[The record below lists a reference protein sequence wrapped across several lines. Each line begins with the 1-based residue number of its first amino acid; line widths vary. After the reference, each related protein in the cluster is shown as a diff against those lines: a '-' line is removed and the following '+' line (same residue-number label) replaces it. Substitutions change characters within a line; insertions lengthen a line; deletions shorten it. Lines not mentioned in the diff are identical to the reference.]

1 MSSCLMKDCYGQ
13 CTKKE
18 DLSGVLLH
26 IFPKS
31 IERIKQWLQQCISE
45 LAESILQAQDSGEYC
60 LCSQHFSE
68 DCYLVDGDRRHLK
81 PDAVPSI
88 FPACKAKDVFKED
101 LQKPNLNHQRTEDEA
116 VQCSCKCTMP
126 RQNARTQTEATWIR
140 PGNFSPASVSPVEN
154 HKCSRRLDNGCYRP
168 EKMETSS
175 PHQKEAFKR
184 TGTDQHHQTEE
195 IVRLALKIICLLTGE
210 DYMVVKKTSGKLVS
224 PSRPPHVSGGWSQ
237 SQKSVAES
245 PPHSLIQERN
255 GEKILDLTNKI
266 IELLTGEV
274 PIRCQDV
281 TVYFSMEE
289 WEYIEGHKDLYK
301 DIMMEDHQT
310 LKSPDGSNIENT
322 PESCPGP
329 LCTQICPEEYP
340 DEDQQAE
347 EEDNVKAEVAERE
360 EACLMDGQQCP
371 EEGLPIDMG
380 TYGDGHTSGTILKE
394 QLVWSPDSVI
404 DQNITDQDSS
414 GKNFTT
420 QDLSPDPDK
429 EDPTSKTS
437 NDTEASDIL
446 AQSLITKNL
455 SSAVC
460 PGDLPSIP
468 SNHLER
474 SDERTHLYTENTDHK
489 GGKRFS
495 CPVCGKGFT
504 QKSNLIVHQRIH
516 TREKPFSCL
525 DCGKCFSH
533 KSNLVQHRRIHT
545 GQRPHACPECGKNF
559 IKKSDL
565 AKHQRTHGLLRPF
578 SCSECGK
585 CFTLKSDMVR
595 HQRNHTGQKPF
606 TCSECGKCFSL
617 KSDLGRHERI
627 HSGHKPFSCSYC
639 GKSFTLKSNLLTH
652 QRIHTG
658 EKPFSCP
665 ECDKSFTHK
674 SNLVQHQRIHRGE
687 RQVTRT
693 ESDGNSKRATPER
706 CPSPL
711 YLQRGSEENPNSLQD
726 YQEEG
731 FLNIKVEDLDDE
743 VGSFMMRDP
752 HFMEMVHPGDVNKG
766 EPFNG
771 NVPKRHIWS
780 QNDGTEHRVI
790 GQVFPRE
797 NIPLVLES
805 KDLSPDVSQNFM
817 AHNVTPVLYSENP
830 SSHLETSEAS
840 HILTQNFSIPPA
852 LYGGDLSSEHSDPSH
867 IYIQSTG
874 LMGGEMFPCLECG
887 NCFTRRSDLI
897 MHQRIHT
904 SQKPFLCSECGKCFS
919 HQQHLVEHCRS
930 HTDQKPHSCPEC
942 GKSFTLKSDMVRH
955 QRTHTGQRPFS
966 CSVCGKCF
974 SLKSDLGRHERIH
987 SGHKPF
993 PCSYCG
999 KCFTLK
1005 SNLLTHQRIHTG
1017 EKPYSCPEC
1026 DKCFTHKSN
1035 LVQHQRIHGGD
1046 RMFPCDQCGKCFS
1059 QKSGL
1064 IQHQKRHMEES
1075 ATLLLYCFRNSA
1087 LINLMRHQ
1095 KIHKGEKP
1103 FPCSICGKCF
1113 THKSDVVRHQRIHTG
1128 ERPFPCMQCGKSFSQ
1143 KSVLIQHQRIH
1154 NGEKPF
1160 SCSECG
1166 RCFTQKSIL
1175 IKHQKVH
1182 TEERPFSCPMCGKC
1196 YTRKSVLLE
1205 HQRSHFTENPYPC
1218 FDCGQFFLEK
1228 SDLEEHQVVHNS
1240 EKPFS
1245 CPQCDKYFK
1254 FKSDLVRHERIH
1266 TGEKPFSCSECGK
1279 CFSQKS
1285 DVVIHQRIH
1294 KGEKPFPCEECGKSF
1309 TQKSVLLNHQIMHT
1323 GQKPF
1328 SCDEC
1333 GKFFTR
1339 KSNLIKHQ
1347 SVHTG
1352 VKPFSCSACSKS
1364 FTRRSR
1370 FLKHQEMHLKPIESQ
1385 IQQF

>member
-1075 ATLLLYCFRNSA
+1075 ATLLY
-1087 LINLMRHQ
+1087 
-1095 KIHKGEKP
+1095 
-1103 FPCSICGKCF
+1103 
-1113 THKSDVVRHQRIHTG
+1113 SDYRDY
-1128 ERPFPCMQCGKSFSQ
+1128 F
-1143 KSVLIQHQRIH
+1143 L
-1154 NGEKPF
+1154 
-1160 SCSECG
+1160 
-1166 RCFTQKSIL
+1166 
-1175 IKHQKVH
+1175 
-1182 TEERPFSCPMCGKC
+1182 
-1196 YTRKSVLLE
+1196 
-1205 HQRSHFTENPYPC
+1205 QRSDHTFMEN
-1218 FDCGQFFLEK
+1218 
-1228 SDLEEHQVVHNS
+1228 S
-1240 EKPFS
+1240 
-1245 CPQCDKYFK
+1245 
-1254 FKSDLVRHERIH
+1254 
-1266 TGEKPFSCSECGK
+1266 
-1279 CFSQKS
+1279 
-1285 DVVIHQRIH
+1285 
-1294 KGEKPFPCEECGKSF
+1294 
-1309 TQKSVLLNHQIMHT
+1309 
-1323 GQKPF
+1323 
-1328 SCDEC
+1328 
-1333 GKFFTR
+1333 
-1339 KSNLIKHQ
+1339 
-1347 SVHTG
+1347 
-1352 VKPFSCSACSKS
+1352 
-1364 FTRRSR
+1364 
-1370 FLKHQEMHLKPIESQ
+1370 
-1385 IQQF
+1385 